1 MQDRTIWVGGDVGAK
16 SFWAAI
22 DFPVMFEGQE
32 QKPVMR
38 LENKEF
44 RMTPAGVRSFIRW
57 VEFKQDE
64 FFEEYSSEEM
74 DPLPI
79 CFLMESTGIYSAQLE
94 KMLCVAKPDLC
105 AIIINPEPIK
115 AYRTSLNVKNKT
127 DLLDSQ
133 VIARFGR
140 ERKPVAK
147 EKLPPEYQT
156 LKELSRARSFL
167 KDQRTALNN
176 FHDNVTNSLAK
187 RMCTNVSKKLDME
200 IDGLDREI
208 NRIVQKHPAIKHEV
222 NIMISMPGVGM
233 GTAVAILGELGSLK
247 NYKTREQI
255 VALCGLNPV
264 KRQSGISVNVT
275 RLSKKGTPVVR
286 RFLYMCS
293 KTALP
298 RIPVLQDLYNR
309 LLQRGKTRMQARCA
323 VMRKML
329 LLLRG
334 MVKNDQEFK
343 NFEEKVG
350 KSEKMA

>member
-1 MQDRTIWVGGDVGAK
+1 MQNKTIWIGGDVGSK

-22 DFPVMFEGQE
+22 DFPVMFDNQE
-32 QKPVMR
+32 QKPVSQ
-38 LENKEF
+38 LENREF
-44 RMTPAGVRSFIRW
+44 KMTPAGVKSFIRW
-57 VEFKQDE
+57 VEFKQSE
-64 FFEEYSSEEM
+64 FMEEYSSEEM

-79 CFLMESTGIYSAQLE
+79 HFLMESTGIYSTQLE
-94 KMLCVAKPDLC
+94 KMLYAAMP
-105 AIIINPEPIK
+105 AISVIIANPEPIK
-115 AYRTSLNVKNKT
+115 AYRISLNIKNKT
-127 DLLDSQ
+127 DLLDAQ

-140 ERKPVAK
+140 ERKPKAK

-176 FHDNVTNSLAK
+176 FHDNVLNSLAK
-187 RMCTNVSKKLDME
+187 RMCANVSNKLDAE

-208 NRIVQKHPAIKHEV
+208 NRIVQDHPAIKHEV
-222 NIMISMPGVGM
+222 SIMTSMPGVGM

-247 NYKTREQI
+247 NYKTREQV

-264 KRQSGISVNVT
+264 RRQSGTSVNTT

-286 RFLYMCS
+286 RFLYMGS

-298 RIPVLQDLYNR
+298 RIPVLQDLYDR
-309 LLQRGKTRMQARCA
+309 LLKRGKTKMQARCA

-343 NFEEKVG
+343 NFEKNLKKDEIT
-350 KSEKMA
+350 A